1 MVVGG
6 AWQCYSDPTATESR
20 RMRDGDL
27 AIRSVISFTQAER
40 ARPLRPRRLPG
51 SAVEVPAGV
60 FAIQDIVDPAVA
72 AMTAEQTGA
81 FAITSITQ
89 RLV

>member
-1 MVVGG
+1 
-6 AWQCYSDPTATESR
+6 
-20 RMRDGDL
+20 
-27 AIRSVISFTQAER
+27 
-40 ARPLRPRRLPG
+40 
-51 SAVEVPAGV
+51 VPAGV